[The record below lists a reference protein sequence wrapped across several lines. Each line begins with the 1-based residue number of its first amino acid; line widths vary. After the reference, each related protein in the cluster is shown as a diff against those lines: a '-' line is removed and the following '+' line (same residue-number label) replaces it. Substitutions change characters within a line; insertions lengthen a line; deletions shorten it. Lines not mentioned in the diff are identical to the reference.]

1 MGRPEGYAM
10 TPLEIAHKRFLECA
24 KSTNEK
30 RAQYLRSLEAES
42 KAARALSRLLAE
54 HLTTPRTR

>member
-1 MGRPEGYAM
+1 M